1 MIGTK
6 GSANIIKVI
15 RSRDQRLK
23 ANVEKY
29 NKLAKE
35 LCSQGYQISPLP
47 AETVGNILADDSFW
61 ELERMH
67 SREPWA
73 INQNIRTGIDMY
85 LQLTRAREAI
95 EFHKERFDRYLN
107 YHSSRIIHIRSE
119 IAKFPEG
126 SLLHMQLKLEVEK
139 SNTSI
144 IGLRKHFHTLWEPQR
159 QKPKTWQHQE
169 EWIVAYKDVKE
180 FLERMFPC

>member
-6 GSANIIKVI
+6 GSGSIIKVI

-23 ANVEKY
+23 KNVEKY
-29 NKLAKE
+29 NKLAQT
-35 LCSQGYQISPLP
+35 LSSQGYRISPLP
-47 AETVGNILADDSFW
+47 LETVANILADDSFW

-73 INQNIRTGIDMY
+73 INPNIRKGIDMY

-95 EFHKERFDRYLN
+95 KLHEERFDRYLH
-107 YHSSRIIHIRSE
+107 YHSSRIINIRSE

-126 SLLHMQLKLEVEK
+126 SLLYMQLKLEAEK
-139 SNTSI
+139 SSTSI
-144 IGLRKHFHTLWEPQR
+144 IGLKKHFRTLWEPQR

-169 EWIVAYKDVKE
+169 EWIIMYKDIKE
-180 FLERMFPC
+180 LLERMFLD